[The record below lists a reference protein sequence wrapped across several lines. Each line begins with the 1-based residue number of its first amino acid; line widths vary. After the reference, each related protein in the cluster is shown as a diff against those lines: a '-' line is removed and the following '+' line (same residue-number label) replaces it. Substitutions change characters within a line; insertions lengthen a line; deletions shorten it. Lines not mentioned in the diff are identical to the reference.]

1 MNNLERM
8 MDDVFPDLMNEI
20 EGIGKR
26 LDNLNADF
34 FSKIFGDILK
44 KELRE
49 HGKN

>member
-1 MNNLERM
+1 M

-20 EGIGKR
+20 ESIGKR

-34 FSKIFGDILK
+34 FSKIFVDILK
-44 KELRE
+44 KELKD

>member
-1 MNNLERM
+1 M

-20 EGIGKR
+20 DGIAKR

-34 FSKIFGDILK
+34 FSKIFGDVLK
-44 KELRE
+44 KELQE